1 MRKKFWIL
9 KVPVLLIF
17 TINAFGS
24 LQTINP
30 ACPPILINQN
40 NVIGILSVAIDP
52 QVTHTRILFRDGE
65 NISQQELNL
74 LREDAEDLRVKI
86 GALMSKTR
94 TRPLR
99 FSRTLTREG
108 ICMIW
113 ALEDSL
119 ED

>member
-1 MRKKFWIL
+1 VRKKSWVL
-9 KVPVLLIF
+9 KVLVSLIF

-24 LQTINP
+24 LQNINST
-30 ACPPILINQN
+30 CPQILINQN
-40 NVIGILSVAIDP
+40 NVIGILSVAVDL

-65 NISQQELNL
+65 NVSQQELNL
-74 LREDAEDLRVKI
+74 LREDAENLRVKI

-94 TRPLR
+94 TRPIR

-108 ICMIW
+108 TCMIW